1 MLFITEEKE
10 LDFEKQERQAL
21 YFYRS
26 STPFH
31 KKMIHML
38 QKAETKFGSN
48 TDFFAIDLEFFK
60 NFIQR
65 FDLQQSPTVILFEG
79 GKKVKKIKGIQPTEE
94 FLGVFDQ
101 VFSTKMKINEENGN
115 GKITS

>member
-10 LDFEKQERQAL
+10 LDFQKQDRQVA

-38 QKAETKFGSN
+38 EKAENKFGSD

-65 FDLQQSPTVILFEG
+65 FDLQQSPTVIFFENG
-79 GKKVKKIKGIQPTEE
+79 KKIKRIKGVQATEE
-94 FLGVFDQ
+94 FLGIFDQ
-101 VFSTKMKINEENGN
+101 VFSKKIQLPNKENKNGN
-115 GKITS
+115 PC